1 MAERSLKKVN
11 REQRTRNNRK
21 SNIKKVNTFKPLYSI
36 NSNIIIGD
44 RDEGYEDIKNSGS
57 EQDKEAKT
65 IRRRT
70 EEG

>member
-1 MAERSLKKVN
+1 MDRKWW
-11 REQRTRNNRK
+11 TGNNRK

-44 RDEGYEDIKNSGS
+44 RDRDDRYKDIKNSGS

>member
-1 MAERSLKKVN
+1 MAERSLKKVD
-11 REQRTRNNRK
+11 RKWWSGNNRK

-44 RDEGYEDIKNSGS
+44 RDDGYKDIKNSGS

>member
-1 MAERSLKKVN
+1 MAERSLKKVD
-11 REQRTRNNRK
+11 REQRSGNNRK

-44 RDEGYEDIKNSGS
+44 RDDGYKDIKNSGS